1 MKNENG
7 EWGIENE
14 SQEWRMKV
22 KNGER
27 GIGKGEQGIGNEEW
41 GIENESQEW
50 RMKVKNGE

>member
-14 SQEWRMKV
+14 SQECRMKV

-27 GIGKGEQGIGNEEW
+27 GIGNK
-41 GIENESQEW
+41 
-50 RMKVKNGE
+50 K

>member
-27 GIGKGEQGIGNEEW
+27 GIGNDERGMGNKE
-41 GIENESQEW
+41 
-50 RMKVKNGE
+50 

>member
-14 SQEWRMKV
+14 SQKRRIKV

-27 GIGKGEQGIGNEEW
+27 GIGNRK
-41 GIENESQEW
+41 
-50 RMKVKNGE
+50 